1 MGSQLPMDELDDAL
15 RGMRGLWLLMLLAPF
30 GYLLV
35 GLWLGQRF
43 HPELPALAP
52 ALPALT
58 VFGIA
63 LGACCLWG
71 ALRLR
76 RGGLPGRPSRL
87 VLKLAIRLQRSAKGN
102 LLAGVAISQ
111 AALTLQ
117 LALAEAI
124 ALIGLVLHLLGA
136 PALTLLLF
144 ANASVALMVLLRP
157 RQLLLFKPGKATE

>member
-1 MGSQLPMDELDDAL
+1 MGSRLPMDELEDAL

-35 GLWLGQRF
+35 GLWLGQQF
-43 HPELPALAP
+43 HLEGPPLAP

-58 VFGIA
+58 VLGVA

-87 VLKLAIRLQRSAKGN
+87 VLKMAIRLQRAAKGN
-102 LLAGVAISQ
+102 LLAGVAICQ

-124 ALIGLVLHLLGA
+124 ALIGLVLHLLGS

-157 RQLLLFKPGKATE
+157 RQLLLLKPGKVTD